1 MGTRSFLTPLTA
13 FSKIRAVPG
22 RFSSIVLPWIFF
34 FLVVFGYQTASTLRH
49 IQNPD
54 DQFLPSIP
62 KILHTM
68 GELTVLPVEYEDIEA
83 TVYDEDTGEVVQKKY
98 FTTLGRR
105 DDSETDKHMLLKD
118 LKTSGT
124 RFFIALALLTIAAF
138 LGLHMGTLP
147 YVNLLFEKSLLFFD
161 KISVMAILPILLIFL
176 GLGEVAK
183 ITLIVIGVF
192 PQIALDAKG
201 SAERVP
207 QEQKTLAFT
216 RAASNFEIIWLVVR
230 PQMFHSVLD
239 AFRLNFKT
247 MITLLLISETYGA
260 TSGMGYRIFKVIR
273 FKQLDVILC
282 YVIIL
287 AVLTFGLDFLFQ
299 RWKRCNKW
307 QTL

>member
-1 MGTRSFLTPLTA
+1 MDTRFIMTPLA
-13 FSKIRAVPG
+13 VFSKIRAVPG
-22 RFSSIVLPWIFF
+22 RWSSIVLPWFFF
-34 FLVVFGYQTASTLRH
+34 FLVIFAYQTASTLRH

-54 DQFLPSIP
+54 DRFLPSIP
-62 KILHTM
+62 TILYTM
-68 GELTVLPVEYEDIEA
+68 GELTVLPVEYEDMEA
-83 TVYDEDTGEVVQKKY
+83 AVYDEETGEVLQQKY
-98 FTTLGRR
+98 FTTVGRR
-105 DDSETDKHMLLKD
+105 DDSGRHMLLRD
-118 LKTSGT
+118 LRTSGT
-124 RFFIALALLTIAAF
+124 RFFIALGFLAIAAF

-176 GLGEVAK
+176 GLGEEAK

-192 PQIALDAKG
+192 PQIALDAKE
-201 SAERVP
+201 SAGRVP
-207 QEQKTLAFT
+207 REQKTLAFT
-216 RAASNFEIIWLVVR
+216 RAASDLEIIWLVVH

-299 RWKRCNKW
+299 LWKRRSKW
-307 QTL
+307 QTA